1 MLDAFKSAVD
11 MALQGQ
17 GTRLMNA
24 AESYKRRTVD
34 EFKRET
40 LSAGITVAL
49 VATALA
55 FMLIGVT
62 IGIAALYYW
71 VALWHGTLAG
81 LGAAGG
87 AAVFLSLVLIVV
99 AAKRKGPA
107 PAAIP
112 QAAASPSSIKTAHV
126 VRPGVTADTVE
137 LGRKSVDAATGIV
150 REGSREAVLATLA
163 ATVVLGVLLGRRR

>member
-1 MLDAFKSAVD
+1 

-24 AESYKRRTVD
+24 AEAYKRRTVD

-99 AAKRKGPA
+99 AATRKC
-107 PAAIP
+107 PAAAPIP
-112 QAAASPSSIKTAHV
+112 QGAAAPSSIKTATV
-126 VRPGVTADTVE
+126 VRPGVIVDTVE

>member
-1 MLDAFKSAVD
+1 MLGALKSAVD

-24 AESYKRRTVD
+24 AESYKRRAVA
-34 EFKRET
+34 EIKRET
-40 LSAGITVAL
+40 MSAGITVAL

-62 IGIAALYYW
+62 IGFAALYYW

-87 AAVFLSLVLIVV
+87 AAIVLSLVLIAV
-99 AAKRKGPA
+99 AMMRKGPA
-107 PAAIP
+107 PVPASHS
-112 QAAASPSSIKTAHV
+112 AAAPAYLGTATV
-126 VRPGVTADTVE
+126 TRPGVTGDTVE
-137 LGRKSVDAATGIV
+137 LGRKSVEAATGIV
-150 REGSREAVLATLA
+150 RDGSREAVLATLA

>member
-24 AESYKRRTVD
+24 AEAYKRRTVD
-34 EFKRET
+34 EIKRET

-87 AAVFLSLVLIVV
+87 AAICLSLVLIVV
-99 AAKRKGPA
+99 AATRKGPA
-107 PAAIP
+107 AAAIP
-112 QAAASPSSIKTAHV
+112 QAVASPSPIKTATV

-150 REGSREAVLATLA
+150 RDGSREAVLATLA

>member
-24 AESYKRRTVD
+24 AEAYKRRTVD
-34 EFKRET
+34 EIKRET

-87 AAVFLSLVLIVV
+87 AAICLSLVLIVV
-99 AAKRKGPA
+99 AATRKGPA
-107 PAAIP
+107 AAPIP
-112 QAAASPSSIKTAHV
+112 QGAAAPSPIKTATV

-137 LGRKSVDAATGIV
+137 LGRKSVDAATAIV
-150 REGSREAVLATLA
+150 RDGSREAVLATLA

>member
-1 MLDAFKSAVD
+1 MLDAVKSAVD

-87 AAVFLSLVLIVV
+87 TAVFLSLVLIVV

-112 QAAASPSSIKTAHV
+112 QAAASPSPIKTAHV

-150 REGSREAVLATLA
+150 RDGSREAVLATLA

>member
-24 AESYKRRTVD
+24 VESYKQRTVA
-34 EFKRET
+34 EIKRET

-55 FMLIGVT
+55 FMLIGVM
-62 IGIAALYYW
+62 IGLAALYYW

-112 QAAASPSSIKTAHV
+112 QGAAAPSSIKTATV

-150 REGSREAVLATLA
+150 RDGSREAVLATLA